1 MNKLLLA
8 TAAIALAGSMGTA
21 FAGETAAGQAK
32 YAMCIGCH
40 GADGAGNAAA
50 GYPTLKGRDSAF
62 VKDQLTAFRSGA
74 RVNAT
79 MQAMTAS
86 LTDADIDNLAAY
98 VATLK

>member
-1 MNKLLLA
+1 MNTIVLAA
-8 TAAIALAGSMGTA
+8 TALALTGSMGTA
-21 FAGETAAGQAK
+21 VAGDATAGQAK
-32 YAMCIGCH
+32 FAMCIGCH

-50 GYPTLKGRDSAF
+50 GYPTLKGRDSKF

-79 MQAMTAS
+79 MQAMTSS

-98 VATLK
+98 VSTFK